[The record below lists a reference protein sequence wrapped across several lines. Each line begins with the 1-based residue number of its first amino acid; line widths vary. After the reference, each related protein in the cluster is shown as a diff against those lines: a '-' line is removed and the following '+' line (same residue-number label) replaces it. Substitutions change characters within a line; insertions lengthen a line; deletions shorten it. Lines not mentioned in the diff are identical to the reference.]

1 MVANSDIEFEFE
13 FTTKV
18 QHEFEF
24 KLEFEFVLWIMGVNC
39 TELALHLTIDGQDGG
54 EGLILLWRLM

>member
-1 MVANSDIEFEFE
+1 MVANSDIEFVFE

-24 KLEFEFVLWIMGVNC
+24 KLEFEFVLWIMGVDC
-39 TELALHLTIDGQDGG
+39 TELALYLTMIGQDGVRALYSYG
-54 EGLILLWRLM
+54 D

>member
-1 MVANSDIEFEFE
+1 MNSQLEF
-13 FTTKV
+13 K
-18 QHEFEF
+18 HEFEF

-54 EGLILLWRLM
+54 EGPHLL